1 MSKVSKIIK
10 LNKNNKNGDKVDL
23 EKLKYKID
31 KLKEQYLNE
40 TQRESK
46 YKKK

>member
-1 MSKVSKIIK
+1 MSKVNKIIK
-10 LNKNNKNGDKVDL
+10 QNNKNGDKVDL

-31 KLKEQYLNE
+31 KFKEQYLNE